1 MAAEVV
7 TEPSRSCLALAKV
20 ITQYITYFF
29 WPTPVIK
36 KSSDWGKRQPFIRT
50 LQASNLIEKHC
61 GIAILMHLNK
71 TEDYLSPQET
81 QQLAV
86 LLRER
91 GRFVTH
97 KELLVRQ
104 SKALNKSIVSRL
116 EILEIL
122 VIEQRL
128 IFSRPRC
135 N

>member
-1 MAAEVV
+1 MLTAPLAGWIDPDPDNV
-7 TEPSRSCLALAKV
+7 SR
-20 ITQYITYFF
+20 
-29 WPTPVIK
+29 